1 MTSTDATIRELP
13 PATWHL
19 TVRPSR
25 VLRLRIKASAL
36 LLRIAAWLLN
46 ADATITVEASK

>member
-1 MTSTDATIRELP
+1 MASPAVTIGQIP

-25 VLRLRIKASAL
+25 VLRLRLKLASAL
-36 LLRIAAWLLN
+36 LRSAAWLLN
-46 ADATITVEASK
+46 AEATITVEAVE